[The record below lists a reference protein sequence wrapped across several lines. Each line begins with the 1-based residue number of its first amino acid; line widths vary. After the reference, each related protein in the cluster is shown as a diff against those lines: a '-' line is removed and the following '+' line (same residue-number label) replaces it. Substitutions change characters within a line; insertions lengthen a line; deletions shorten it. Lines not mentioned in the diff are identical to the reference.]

1 MRLLVRY
8 LTEDQERREE
18 FVRTTVLEK
27 VRHSQAGT
35 ASTLRSTE
43 GKLAEPLLLST

>member
-1 MRLLVRY
+1 MQLICGCLVRY

-27 VRHSQAGT
+27 VR
-35 ASTLRSTE
+35 
-43 GKLAEPLLLST
+43 